1 MKKRRLYKMVSVLLA
16 IFLLAS
22 CTPQGSGSVSSVIA
36 NSEGHKTESNV
47 LTESATNG
55 NNTSEISSAPSA
67 NASQTNQQTPSTSA
81 QQLEDLS
88 LEGKQRADNLM
99 NELKNTDTD
108 IIRFYSTY
116 MTALGSIGFSS
127 FSERA
132 EKLQP
137 HNVIDGAKQ
146 IEKFMTELK
155 LNKWIPKKFNVK
167 SMPKAVIYVSK
178 DLHINLEVQH
188 QGISWMSINSAK
200 NANVYFVVPNDVYNS
215 VMSFIEYDKTPADA
229 IGYYTELTDEELKVA
244 DSQLKALKNAEINTL
259 NIYDDSIIFSA
270 GFRPFEKTKS
280 IKDPTKTI
288 NNENEIKKFISELQ
302 IEKWTPKRHIAKSYS
317 KALIYVSED
326 MHINL
331 EGQQNGLS
339 WMSINSE
346 GYINIYYVVPN
357 EVYQNVLAYFKEEK
371 YICKA
376 TLDDNFSDDKVLFV
390 INKELSKSD
399 PEFTPDDFKNIEIA
413 EIRRITSAIGDLT
426 SPSAT
431 PEEAERKKKTLALT
445 NLEEFRHIY
454 AITLKNPSKENVLKA
469 IKELEKIDYIVSAEP
484 NYYFS
489 LE

>member
-1 MKKRRLYKMVSVLLA
+1 MKKRRLYKMVSVVLA

-22 CTPQGSGSVSSVIA
+22 CTPQGTGSGSSLLTE
-36 NSEGHKTESNV
+36 SETHKTESNV
-47 LTESATNG
+47 MTESTTNSVDASE
-55 NNTSEISSAPSA
+55 TSGTSSNVSE
-67 NASQTNQQTPSTSA
+67 TNQPTFSNSA

-88 LEGKQRADNLM
+88 SEGKQRADNLM

-116 MTALGSIGFSS
+116 MAALGSIGFSS

-167 SMPKAVIYVSK
+167 SMPKAVIYISK
-178 DLHINLEVQH
+178 DLHINLEAQH

-229 IGYYTELTDEELKVA
+229 IGYYTKLTAEELKVA
-244 DSQLKALKNAEINTL
+244 DSQLKALKNAEIKTL
-259 NIYDDSIIFSA
+259 NIYDDSIIFGA

-288 NNENEIKKFISELQ
+288 NNENEIKKFINELQ
-302 IEKWTPKRHIAKSYS
+302 IERWTPKRHIAKSYA

-357 EVYQNVLAYFKEEK
+357 EVYQ
-371 YICKA
+371 
-376 TLDDNFSDDKVLFV
+376 KVL
-390 INKELSKSD
+390 
-399 PEFTPDDFKNIEIA
+399 
-413 EIRRITSAIGDLT
+413 G
-426 SPSAT
+426 
-431 PEEAERKKKTLALT
+431 
-445 NLEEFRHIY
+445 Y
-454 AITLKNPSKENVLKA
+454 
-469 IKELEKIDYIVSAEP
+469 IK
-484 NYYFS
+484 
-489 LE
+489 